1 MLLVD
6 TAKRHRIMTQYIVS
20 AGKLNFRSSPAI
32 ADNLIAT
39 LERGHILEGNA
50 SPVDGNWLEAT
61 TIIPTLAGDT
71 KGFVNAQY
79 VVSNQDVQ
87 PSAAA
92 TEVMVI
98 TAAQLRQLTP
108 SGSEIFIAPLASN
121 CISARQNLGL
131 AVAPLH
137 ICHFLAQLAHE
148 SAGFRTMREYWGPTA
163 AQQNY
168 EGRSDLGNVQP
179 GDGKRFM
186 GRGYLQITGRANYA
200 SYGTLTGQPLTTTP
214 ELAEDPIVALN
225 IACLYWKNRKIDDP
239 AGKND
244 IAEVTRRINGG
255 HNGLSERTALFRK
268 AMQIWG

>member
-1 MLLVD
+1 
-6 TAKRHRIMTQYIVS
+6 MTQYIVS

-61 TIIPTLAGDT
+61 TIIPTLAGET